1 MKVPMKVPMKVQLG
15 IMAMID
21 IATNSQGG
29 RVVTTTSISKSQ
41 NISPKYLEQI
51 LPALRLAMLIRS
63 QKGSN
68 GGYIITKPCN
78 QITLKYI
85 INALDPNILSDVYF
99 DTNNKNSTM
108 IDTINDDLWNNMTS
122 YLQDYTEKIT
132 LKDICDD
139 YRQRLDNQEAQ
150 FMYYI

>member
-1 MKVPMKVPMKVQLG
+1 MKVPMKVQLG

-29 RVVTTTSISKSQ
+29 RVVTTTSISKRQ
-41 NISPKYLEQI
+41 NIFPKYLEQI

-78 QITLKYI
+78 QITLKDI

-122 YLQDYTEKIT
+122 YLQNYTEKIT

>member
-1 MKVPMKVPMKVQLG
+1 
-15 IMAMID
+15 
-21 IATNSQGG
+21 
-29 RVVTTTSISKSQ
+29 
-41 NISPKYLEQI
+41 
-51 LPALRLAMLIRS
+51 
-63 QKGSN
+63 
-68 GGYIITKPCN
+68 
-78 QITLKYI
+78 
-85 INALDPNILSDVYF
+85 
-99 DTNNKNSTM
+99 M

>member
-1 MKVPMKVPMKVQLG
+1 VFFLKVPMKVQLG

-29 RVVTTTSISKSQ
+29 RVVTTTSISKRQ

-78 QITLKYI
+78 QITLKDI

-122 YLQDYTEKIT
+122 YLQNYTEKIT

>member
-1 MKVPMKVPMKVQLG
+1 MKVPMKVQLG

-29 RVVTTTSISKSQ
+29 RVVTTTSISKRQ

-78 QITLKYI
+78 QITLKDI

-99 DTNNKNSTM
+99 DTNNKNPTM

>member
-1 MKVPMKVPMKVQLG
+1 MKVQLG

-29 RVVTTTSISKSQ
+29 RVVTTTSISKRQ

-78 QITLKYI
+78 QIILKDI

-122 YLQDYTEKIT
+122 YLQNYTEKIT

>member
-1 MKVPMKVPMKVQLG
+1 MKVPMKVQLG

-29 RVVTTTSISKSQ
+29 RVVTTTSISKRQ

-78 QITLKYI
+78 QITLKDI

-108 IDTINDDLWNNMTS
+108 IDTIMMI
-122 YLQDYTEKIT
+122 YGI
-132 LKDICDD
+132 I
-139 YRQRLDNQEAQ
+139 
-150 FMYYI
+150 

>member
-1 MKVPMKVPMKVQLG
+1 MKVQLG

-29 RVVTTTSISKSQ
+29 RVVTTTSISKRQ

-78 QITLKYI
+78 QITLK
-85 INALDPNILSDVYF
+85 DILSDVYF

-122 YLQDYTEKIT
+122 YLQNYTEKIT

>member
-1 MKVPMKVPMKVQLG
+1 MKVPMKVQLG

-29 RVVTTTSISKSQ
+29 RVVTTTSISKLQ

-78 QITLKYI
+78 QITLKDI

-122 YLQDYTEKIT
+122 YLQNYTEKIT

>member
-1 MKVPMKVPMKVQLG
+1 MKVQLG

-21 IATNSQGG
+21 IATNSESGK
-29 RVVTTTSISKSQ
+29 VVTTTSISKRQ

-68 GGYIITKPCN
+68 GGYVITKDYSE
-78 QITLKYI
+78 ITLKEI

-99 DTNNKNSTM
+99 DTSNKDTTM
-108 IDTINDDLWNNMTS
+108 INTINDNLWKNMTA
-122 YLQDYTEKIT
+122 YLQNYTENIT
-132 LKDICDD
+132 LKDICND
-139 YRQRLDNQEAQ
+139 YKQRIDSQDNYY
-150 FMYYI
+150 MYYI

>member
-1 MKVPMKVPMKVQLG
+1 MKVPMKVQLG

-29 RVVTTTSISKSQ
+29 RVVTTTSISKRQ

-78 QITLKYI
+78 QITLKDI

-122 YLQDYTEKIT
+122 YLQDYAEKIT

>member
-1 MKVPMKVPMKVQLG
+1 MKVPMKVQLG

-29 RVVTTTSISKSQ
+29 RVVTTTSISKRQ

-78 QITLKYI
+78 QITLKDI

-122 YLQDYTEKIT
+122 YLQNYAEKIT

-139 YRQRLDNQEAQ
+139 YRQRLDDQEAQ

>member
-1 MKVPMKVPMKVQLG
+1 MKVQLG

-29 RVVTTTSISKSQ
+29 RVVTTTSISKRQ

-78 QITLKYI
+78 QITLKDI

-108 IDTINDDLWNNMTS
+108 
-122 YLQDYTEKIT
+122 T
-132 LKDICDD
+132 LVFTDQMKRVFLGLIVVVFENH
-139 YRQRLDNQEAQ
+139 RQH
-150 FMYYI
+150 

>member
-1 MKVPMKVPMKVQLG
+1 MKVPMKVQLG

-29 RVVTTTSISKSQ
+29 RVVTTTSISKRQ

-78 QITLKYI
+78 QITLKDI

-122 YLQDYTEKIT
+122 YLQDYAEKIT

-139 YRQRLDNQEAQ
+139 YRQRLDDQEAQ

>member
-29 RVVTTTSISKSQ
+29 RVVTTTSISKRQ

-78 QITLKYI
+78 QITLKDI

-108 IDTINDDLWNNMTS
+108 IDTINDDLWTKEDLSTRIEIGLN
-122 YLQDYTEKIT
+122 QAKKGIGEPAEKVFNEL
-132 LKDICDD
+132 LKD
-139 YRQRLDNQEAQ
+139 L
-150 FMYYI
+150 

>member
-1 MKVPMKVPMKVQLG
+1 
-15 IMAMID
+15 
-21 IATNSQGG
+21 
-29 RVVTTTSISKSQ
+29 
-41 NISPKYLEQI
+41 
-51 LPALRLAMLIRS
+51 MLIRS

-78 QITLKYI
+78 QITLRDI

-122 YLQDYTEKIT
+122 YLQNYTEKIT

>member
-78 QITLKYI
+78 QITLKDI

>member
-1 MKVPMKVPMKVQLG
+1 MKVPMKVQLG

-29 RVVTTTSISKSQ
+29 LVVTTTSISKRQ

-78 QITLKYI
+78 QITLKDI

-122 YLQDYTEKIT
+122 YLQNYTEKIT

>member
-1 MKVPMKVPMKVQLG
+1 
-15 IMAMID
+15 MAIFKN
-21 IATNSQGG
+21 I
-29 RVVTTTSISKSQ
+29 SINFVLLYSKRQ

-78 QITLKYI
+78 QITLKDI

-139 YRQRLDNQEAQ
+139 YRQRLDSQEAQ

>member
-1 MKVPMKVPMKVQLG
+1 MKVPMKVQLG

-21 IATNSQGG
+21 IATNPQGG
-29 RVVTTTSISKSQ
+29 RVVTTTSISKRQ

-78 QITLKYI
+78 QITLKDI

-122 YLQDYTEKIT
+122 YLQNYTEKIT

>member
-1 MKVPMKVPMKVQLG
+1 MKVPMKVQLG

-29 RVVTTTSISKSQ
+29 RVVTTTSISKRQ

-78 QITLKYI
+78 QITLKDI

-99 DTNNKNSTM
+99 DTNNKNPTM

-122 YLQDYTEKIT
+122 YLQNYTEKIT

>member
-1 MKVPMKVPMKVQLG
+1 MKVPMKVQLG

-78 QITLKYI
+78 QITLKDI

>member
-1 MKVPMKVPMKVQLG
+1 MKVPMKVQLG

-29 RVVTTTSISKSQ
+29 RVVTTTSISKRQ

-68 GGYIITKPCN
+68 GGYIITKSCN
-78 QITLKYI
+78 QITLKDI

-122 YLQDYTEKIT
+122 YLQNYTEKIT

>member
-1 MKVPMKVPMKVQLG
+1 MKVPMKVQLG

-21 IATNSQGG
+21 IATNSQGE
-29 RVVTTTSISKSQ
+29 RVVTTTSISKRQ

-78 QITLKYI
+78 QITLKDI

-122 YLQDYTEKIT
+122 YLQNYTEKIT

>member
-1 MKVPMKVPMKVQLG
+1 MKVPMKVQLG

-21 IATNSQGG
+21 IATNSQDGQ
-29 RVVTTTSISKSQ
+29 VVTTTSISKRQ

-78 QITLKYI
+78 QITLRDI

-122 YLQDYTEKIT
+122 YLQNYTEKIT

>member
-1 MKVPMKVPMKVQLG
+1 MKVPMKVQLG

-29 RVVTTTSISKSQ
+29 RVVTTTSISKRQ

-78 QITLKYI
+78 QITLK
-85 INALDPNILSDVYF
+85 DILSDVYF

-122 YLQDYTEKIT
+122 YLQNYTEKIT

>member
-78 QITLKYI
+78 QITLKDI
-85 INALDPNILSDVYF
+85 INALDPNILSDMYF

>member
-1 MKVPMKVPMKVQLG
+1 MKVQLG

-29 RVVTTTSISKSQ
+29 RVVTTTSISKRQ
-41 NISPKYLEQI
+41 NIFPKYLEQI

-78 QITLKYI
+78 QITLKDI

-139 YRQRLDNQEAQ
+139 YRQRLDSQEAQ

>member
-1 MKVPMKVPMKVQLG
+1 MKVPMKVQLG

-21 IATNSQGG
+21 IATNSQDG
-29 RVVTTTSISKSQ
+29 RVVTTTSISKRQ

-78 QITLKYI
+78 KITLMVI
-85 INALDPNILSDVYF
+85 IYALDPNILSDVYF

-122 YLQDYTEKIT
+122 YLQNYTEKIT

>member
-29 RVVTTTSISKSQ
+29 RVVTTTSISKRQ
-41 NISPKYLEQI
+41 NISHKYLEQI

-78 QITLKYI
+78 QITLKDI

>member
-1 MKVPMKVPMKVQLG
+1 MKVQLG

-21 IATNSQGG
+21 IATNSQDGQ
-29 RVVTTTSISKSQ
+29 VVTTTSISKRQ

-78 QITLKYI
+78 QITLRDI

-122 YLQDYTEKIT
+122 YLQNYTEKIT

>member
-1 MKVPMKVPMKVQLG
+1 MKVQMKVPMKVQLG

-29 RVVTTTSISKSQ
+29 RVVTTTSISKRQ

-78 QITLKYI
+78 QITLKDI

>member
-1 MKVPMKVPMKVQLG
+1 MKVPMKVQLG

-29 RVVTTTSISKSQ
+29 RVVTTTSISKRQ
-41 NISPKYLEQI
+41 NISLKYLEQI

-78 QITLKYI
+78 QITLKDI

-122 YLQDYTEKIT
+122 YLQNYTEKIT

>member
-1 MKVPMKVPMKVQLG
+1 MKVPMKVQLG

-29 RVVTTTSISKSQ
+29 RVVTTTRISKRQ

-51 LPALRLAMLIRS
+51 LPALRLAMLIRR

-78 QITLKYI
+78 QITLKDI

-122 YLQDYTEKIT
+122 YLQNYTEKIT

>member
-1 MKVPMKVPMKVQLG
+1 MKVQLG

-78 QITLKYI
+78 QITLKDI

>member
-1 MKVPMKVPMKVQLG
+1 LKVPMKVPMKVQLG

-78 QITLKYI
+78 QITLKDI

>member
-1 MKVPMKVPMKVQLG
+1 MKVQLG

-29 RVVTTTSISKSQ
+29 RVVTTTSISKLQ

-78 QITLKYI
+78 QITLKDI

-122 YLQDYTEKIT
+122 YLQNYTEKIT

>member
-1 MKVPMKVPMKVQLG
+1 MKVPMKVQLG

-29 RVVTTTSISKSQ
+29 RVVTTTSISKRQ

-51 LPALRLAMLIRS
+51 LPALKLAMLIRS

-78 QITLKYI
+78 QITLKDI

-122 YLQDYTEKIT
+122 YLQNYTEKIT

>member
-1 MKVPMKVPMKVQLG
+1 MKVPMKVQLG

-29 RVVTTTSISKSQ
+29 RVVTTTSISKRQ

-78 QITLKYI
+78 QITLKDI

-108 IDTINDDLWNNMTS
+108 
-122 YLQDYTEKIT
+122 T
-132 LKDICDD
+132 LVFTDQMKRVFLGLIVVVFENH
-139 YRQRLDNQEAQ
+139 RQH
-150 FMYYI
+150 

>member
-1 MKVPMKVPMKVQLG
+1 MKVQLG

-21 IATNSQGG
+21 IATNSQCG
-29 RVVTTTSISKSQ
+29 RVVTTTSISKRQ

-78 QITLKYI
+78 QITLKDI

-122 YLQDYTEKIT
+122 YLQNYTEKIT

>member
-1 MKVPMKVPMKVQLG
+1 MKVPMKVQLG

-29 RVVTTTSISKSQ
+29 RVVTTTSISKRQ

-68 GGYIITKPCN
+68 GGYVITKPCN
-78 QITLKYI
+78 QITLKDI

-122 YLQDYTEKIT
+122 YLQDYAEKIT